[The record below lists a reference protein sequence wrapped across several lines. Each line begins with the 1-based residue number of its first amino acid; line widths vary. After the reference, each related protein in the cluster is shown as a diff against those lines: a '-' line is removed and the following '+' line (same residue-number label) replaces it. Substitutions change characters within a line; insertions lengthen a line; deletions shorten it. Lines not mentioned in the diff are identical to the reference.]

1 MNSSIR
7 VIDDVV
13 SDMYQNYIE
22 EMISSLEWYFLDGIT
37 RSDGTDPYT
46 GFTNGIFDKFDQT
59 RKGPTDFLL
68 PLLYE
73 GITKY
78 KRGAVLEELYRIRA
92 VMWVRDQNK
101 EVHLPHT
108 DLEIEHHTMV
118 YYVNDT
124 DAPTRLYKDNRV
136 FKEVQPKKGRA
147 LIFPGDTQHSSAS
160 PTKSSC
166 RMILNY
172 NFLI

>member
-1 MNSSIR
+1 M
-7 VIDDVV
+7 
-13 SDMYQNYIE
+13 IE
-22 EMISSLEWYFLDGIT
+22 ELEWYFLGGIT
-37 RSDGTDPYT
+37 WGNDTDPNT
-46 GFTNGIFDKFDQT
+46 GFTNCIFNVSDNT

-73 GITKY
+73 GIAKY
-78 KRGAVLEELYRIRA
+78 KRDAVLKDLYRIRA
-92 VMWVRDQNK
+92 VMWVKDQNK
-101 EVHLPHT
+101 GVHLPHT
-108 DLEIEHHTMV
+108 DLDIEHYTMV

-124 DAPTRLYKDNRV
+124 DSPTRLYRDNRV

-147 LIFPGDTQHSSAS
+147 LIFPGDTQHSSSS
-160 PTKSSC
+160 PTKSSR